1 MKINLL
7 IKLTTIMIFLI
18 GLFAMSGCATSSD
31 AMVEKSGAQLWGEN
45 CARCHNA
52 PSPSAF
58 GDDEWETIGSH
69 MRVRANI
76 NNSDM
81 EKIVNFLQMAN

>member
-1 MKINLL
+1 MKKYRIQNISLILAFSFGLL
-7 IKLTTIMIFLI
+7 FIK
-18 GLFAMSGCATSSD
+18 GCASSSD

-52 PSPSAF
+52 PSPTAF
-58 GDDEWETIGSH
+58 SDEEWETIGSH

-76 NNSDM
+76 TNTDM
-81 EKIVNFLQMAN
+81 GKIVDFLQMAN